1 MKKMTLL
8 TAACLTGMWAL
19 LSCNTRAQ
27 SSTLVLNASDTTCT
41 GSSPCLNWKDSITGD
56 PSPDSSKNIG
66 GGYWN
71 QTFTNTTGFGIG
83 SFKLTHSGN
92 TYISGTDT
100 IRYWNGF
107 TSGSNGDNRNYG
119 YGDTTEHV
127 GSVNWINNQ
136 WGVMAG
142 GGLTTP
148 PTVVKG
154 QPYFVSFWDY
164 YTEES
169 GTHVLQIKLNGDSL
183 FNPQTMYICNHPWPY
198 YGNFFG
204 DGFARP
210 LNQPGDRFDLIV
222 HGVKADGTETSPQT
236 VPLAL
241 YNVNAPHKVAQSPNW
256 RSITLTSLGTV
267 KSIYFTMFSTDS
279 SASYGPNTAVYFCL
293 DKLNVT
299 KTGGVAS
306 ASTTIRKTKTATP
319 KAVEVKDYFPIASY
333 TGGEV
338 VVHDTKGK
346 ETLRTTVKAGE
357 KVNLSKLPVGEYRLR
372 HGHRVIPVKKVK

>member
-27 SSTLVLNASDTTCT
+27 SGTLVLNASDTTCT
-41 GSSPCLNWKDSITGD
+41 GSSPCLNWKDSITGV
-56 PSPDSSKNIG
+56 PNPDSSLNIG

-71 QTFTNTTGFGIG
+71 QTYTNTTGFGIG
-83 SFKLTHSGN
+83 SFRLTHS
-92 TYISGTDT
+92 SGAGEYD
-100 IRYWNGF
+100 YWSGF

-119 YGDTTEHV
+119 YGDTTGHS
-127 GSVNWINNQ
+127 GSVNWVQNQ

-148 PTVVKG
+148 PAKVKG
-154 QPYFVSFWDY
+154 QPYFVSYWDY

-169 GTHVLQIKLNGDSL
+169 GTHVLKVNLADNSL
-183 FNPQTMYICNHPWPY
+183 FAPQEVWICNHPWPY
-198 YGNFFG
+198 YGNRFG

-210 LNQPGDRFDLIV
+210 LNKPGDYFILKIGGLDSNGNDAGIFII
-222 HGVKADGTETSPQT
+222 DT
-236 VPLAL
+236 LAV
-241 YNVNAPHKVAQSPNW
+241 YDPNAPYGVRQDSNWHAKVLADYFSVNL
-256 RSITLTSLGTV
+256 SAL
-267 KSIYFTMFSTDS
+267 YFTMYSTDT

-293 DKLNVT
+293 DKLTVE

-306 ASTTIRKTKTATP
+306 TSTIVRQAKTATP
-319 KAVEVKDYFPIASY
+319 KAVEVKDHFPIASY

-338 VVHDTKGK
+338 VVHDAKGK
-346 ETLRTTVKAGE
+346 VALRTTVKAGE
-357 KVNLSKLPVGEYRLR
+357 KVNLSKLPAGEYRLR
-372 HGHRVIPVKKVK
+372 HGHKAIPVKKVK